1 MGCIKSKPSLTQND
15 LDFLQNH
22 TSFDAKAIR
31 EWHESFIE
39 DCPDGHLTPDIGL
52 DHIQVCT
59 LQLKVN
65 CKLKMNHMKKFGLWL
80 AYKLLALVKSAQIFS
95 YYTIHLYMIHP
106 IAYKMYT
113 LFFTDGNT
121 LHICDEIFKN
131 LDINKKG
138 YINFKEYLLAV
149 DIVNVKTAEETLKAG
164 FRRHAHGG
172 SGELELEKVI
182 KIVVEIIEGVFDR
195 QKYYSIPGCN
205 QYVWNPGS
213 NSASTSKTK
222 LSAEGKA
229 QK

>member
-1 MGCIKSKPSLTQND
+1 MQTKNESYEKIWTLVSLQHTVGVGRVSPNF
-15 LDFLQNH
+15 FLLYN
-22 TSFDAKAIR
+22 S
-31 EWHESFIE
+31 
-39 DCPDGHLTPDIGL
+39 
-52 DHIQVCT
+52 
-59 LQLKVN
+59 
-65 CKLKMNHMKKFGLWL
+65 
-80 AYKLLALVKSAQIFS
+80 LV
-95 YYTIHLYMIHP
+95 HDPP

-182 KIVVEIIEGVFDR
+182 KMVVEIIEGVFDR

-205 QYVWNPGS
+205 QYVWNPSS